1 VDIDA
6 GRPLFKRDEG
16 PRKRRVDK
24 PKTKPGVADVIVWSE
39 SAWNTVSEC
48 ISDAYI
54 KTHKIKNLRQLTKAN
69 SREIEQ
75 LKIDVFTNLK
85 YGDNVDNS
93 LITKI
98 LKSKAQ
104 TPKYI
109 TKKLNDTNISMDNTS
124 IDDYRRHAIGLFVE
138 HQIG

>member
-1 VDIDA
+1 M
-6 GRPLFKRDEG
+6 
-16 PRKRRVDK
+16 
-24 PKTKPGVADVIVWSE
+24 
-39 SAWNTVSEC
+39 
-48 ISDAYI
+48 
-54 KTHKIKNLRQLTKAN
+54 RQLTKAN